1 MTLSRVVDSRSSR
14 GFCPLVLPGTLS
26 CNNLFSKI
34 TLRGTLDMLTRI
46 ESSFPADL
54 LLRVSGRKRSSH
66 CPKESSTAVR
76 SNPCARK
83 ALQRLVPV
91 PVVFQQGSLKIIDL
105 LRQFLSLLGEI
116 APWRGAIYPLKM
128 QEGWKLTAHD
138 HRHPPAVDKRFP
150 VAQPRVLHNGNDLI
164 LLADDHAGEESD
176 TRGGE
181 SGG

>member
-1 MTLSRVVDSRSSR
+1 MPLSRVVDSCSSR
-14 GFCPLVLPGTLS
+14 GFCPLVLPGALS

-54 LLRVSGRKRSSH
+54 LSRVSGRKRSSY

-76 SNPCARK
+76 SNPCARE
-83 ALQRLVPV
+83 ALRRLIPV
-91 PVVFQQGSLKIIDL
+91 AIVFQQDLLKIIDPL
-105 LRQFLSLLGEI
+105 IQFTGSLGEI

-128 QEGWKLTAHD
+128 QEVWKLTGHD

-164 LLADDHAGEESD
+164 LLAGDHAGEEGD
-176 TRGGE
+176 TRRVEPGG
-181 SGG
+181 